1 MIFWEEAREERW
13 GRVTGLR
20 EKVSVWTIK
29 RGSNRKLLTPP
40 FIAFLI
46 EVDAFHD
53 TITLAIRVLISG
65 LEGKYESAVKA
76 MLTLNWAACE
86 GVGEESAY
94 VRVRREGGTERERKG
109 GKRRMKTRGAGRLA
123 CHVHGWMW

>member
-1 MIFWEEAREERW
+1 MGKSNRPEGE
-13 GRVTGLR
+13 
-20 EKVSVWTIK
+20 SK
-29 RGSNRKLLTPP
+29 RRDHKKRLASNRKLLTPP
-40 FIAFLI
+40 SIAFLI

-109 GKRRMKTRGAGRLA
+109 GK
-123 CHVHGWMW
+123 